1 MNVRHYLSHII
12 KHTINKT
19 ALLVTVAN
27 CSLFSH
33 LKVGMWLAITL
44 HSLLVSCGSDGSN
57 FRIEGRL
64 RHMNQSEFYVY
75 SPDGGIMGID
85 TIKVH
90 EGRFAYEI
98 MLRDEATFVVIFPNF
113 SELAVFGE
121 PGGTAVI
128 KGDASHMK
136 EMTVK
141 GSDDNEDMTK
151 IRMEINRLTPPEIPK
166 AVEAFI
172 KEHRSS
178 LASIY
183 LLKRYIINDKDPD
196 YRKAA
201 ILTQMMLDANPDNGQ
216 LIQLGKQLKTL
227 RNASLKQLPKF
238 TATDVK
244 GRQVSEKDL
253 KAQVNVVSLWA
264 SWNYQSTDMQRRL
277 KAKKKKFGDKLS
289 IVSIC
294 LDGSPAECKRT
305 VVDRDSLKWSTVCDG
320 SMWATPLLGK
330 FGFSDL
336 PANVVADN
344 RGRVIARNLTPMK
357 LDDKIEELLKDKNKE
372 K

>member
-1 MNVRHYLSHII
+1 MVYNIHDKIKGMVKGFLSFCLLTLSLSYLL
-12 KHTINKT
+12 T
-19 ALLVTVAN
+19 
-27 CSLFSH
+27 FS
-33 LKVGMWLAITL
+33 
-44 HSLLVSCGSDGSN
+44 LVSCGPGGN
-57 FRIEGRL
+57 TFRLEGRL
-64 RHMNQSEFYVY
+64 RHMNQAEFYVY
-75 SPDGGIMGID
+75 SPDGGLKGID

-90 EGRFAYEI
+90 EGRFAYET
-98 MLRDEATFVVIFPNF
+98 MLRDKATFIVIFPNF

-121 PGGTAVI
+121 PGEKAVI

-136 EMTVK
+136 EMTVE

-151 IRMEINRLTPPEIPK
+151 IRMELNRLTPPEIPK

-183 LLKRYIINDKDPD
+183 LLKRYILNDNQPD

-201 ILTQMMLDANPDNGQ
+201 VLTQMMLDANPDNGQ

-253 KAQVNVVSLWA
+253 KAKVNVVSVWA
-264 SWNYQSTDMQRRL
+264 SWDYQSTDMQRRL
-277 KAKKKKFGDKLS
+277 KDKKKKYADKLA

-294 LDGSPAECKRT
+294 LDGSPADCKRT
-305 VVDRDSLKWSTVCDG
+305 VVERDSLKWSTICDG
-320 SMWATPLLGK
+320 RMWDTPLLGK
-330 FGFSDL
+330 LGFGAL
-336 PANVVADN
+336 PANVVADSKGN
-344 RGRVIARNLTPMK
+344 ILARDLSPTK
-357 LDDKIEELLKDKNKE
+357 LDEKIEKLLKDE
-372 K
+372 

>member
-1 MNVRHYLSHII
+1 MKRILLLYVLLLSL
-12 KHTINKT
+12 T
-19 ALLVTVAN
+19 
-27 CSLFSH
+27 
-33 LKVGMWLAITL
+33 G
-44 HSLLVSCGSDGSN
+44 CGPGGNS

-64 RHMNQSEFYVY
+64 RHMNQGEFYVY
-75 SPDGGIMGID
+75 SPDGGMKGID

-90 EGRFAYEI
+90 EGRFAYET
-98 MLRDEATFVVIFPNF
+98 MLRDAATFVVIFPNF
-113 SELAVFGE
+113 SELAVFGK
-121 PGGTAVI
+121 PGEKAVI

-141 GSDDNEDMTK
+141 GSDDNEEMTK
-151 IRMEINRLTPPEIPK
+151 LRMELNRLTPPEIPK
-166 AVEAFI
+166 AVETFI

-183 LLKRYIINDKDPD
+183 LLKRYFITDLDPD
-196 YRKAA
+196 FRNAA
-201 ILTQMMLDANPDNGQ
+201 ILAKMMLDANPDNGQ
-216 LIQLGKQLKTL
+216 LLQLDKQLRSL
-227 RNASLKQLPKF
+227 RNASLNLLPKF

-253 KAQVNVVSLWA
+253 KAKVNVVSVWA

-277 KAKKKKFGDKLS
+277 KEAKKKYGDKLA

-294 LDGSPAECKRT
+294 LDGCPADCKRT

-320 SMWATPLLGK
+320 RMWETPLLSK
-330 FGFSDL
+330 FGFCDL
-336 PANVVADN
+336 PANVVTDN
-344 RGRVIARNLTPMK
+344 KGRVLARNLSPTK
-357 LDDKIEELLKDKNKE
+357 LDEKIEGLLKDE

>member
-1 MNVRHYLSHII
+1 MKTWNLRKSEKVRWCLLTLSLSYLL
-12 KHTINKT
+12 T
-19 ALLVTVAN
+19 
-27 CSLFSH
+27 FS
-33 LKVGMWLAITL
+33 
-44 HSLLVSCGSDGSN
+44 LVSCGPGGNS

-64 RHMNQSEFYVY
+64 RHMNQGEFYVY
-75 SPDGGIMGID
+75 SPDGGINGID

-90 EGRFAYEI
+90 EGRFAYET
-98 MLRDEATFVVIFPNF
+98 MLRDAATFVVIFPNF

-121 PGGTAVI
+121 PGEKAEI

-141 GSDDNEDMTK
+141 GSEDNEEMTK
-151 IRMEINRLTPPEIPK
+151 LRMVINRLTPPEIPK

-172 KEHRSS
+172 KEHQEST
-178 LASIY
+178 ASIY
-183 LLKRYIINDKDPD
+183 LLKRYFVADRQPD
-196 YRKAA
+196 YKKAA
-201 ILTQMMLDANPDNGQ
+201 QLAKMLLKANPDNGQ
-216 LIQLGKQLKTL
+216 LIQLDKQLK
-227 RNASLKQLPKF
+227 SLQGAGLTQLPIF

-244 GRQVSEKDL
+244 GHQVSEKDL
-253 KAQVNVVSLWA
+253 KAKVNVVTLWA
-264 SWNYQSTDMQRRL
+264 SWNYQSTDIQRRL
-277 KAKKKKFGDKLS
+277 KDKKKKYGDKLA

-320 SMWATPLLGK
+320 RMWETPLLGK
-330 FGFSDL
+330 FGFSDI

-344 RGRVIARNLTPMK
+344 KGRIIARNLSPMK
-357 LDDKIEELLKDKNKE
+357 LDEKIEGLLKDE

>member
-1 MNVRHYLSHII
+1 MLLSL
-12 KHTINKT
+12 T
-19 ALLVTVAN
+19 
-27 CSLFSH
+27 
-33 LKVGMWLAITL
+33 G
-44 HSLLVSCGSDGSN
+44 CGPGGNS

-64 RHMNQSEFYVY
+64 RHMNQGEFYVY
-75 SPDGGIMGID
+75 SPDGGMKGID

-90 EGRFAYEI
+90 EGRFAYET
-98 MLRDEATFVVIFPNF
+98 MLRDAATFVVIFPNF
-113 SELAVFGE
+113 SELAVFGK
-121 PGGTAVI
+121 PGEKAVI

-141 GSDDNEDMTK
+141 GSDDNEEMTK
-151 IRMEINRLTPPEIPK
+151 LRMELNRLTPPEIPK
-166 AVEAFI
+166 AVETFI

-183 LLKRYIINDKDPD
+183 LLKRYFITDLDPD
-196 YRKAA
+196 FRNAA
-201 ILTQMMLDANPDNGQ
+201 ILAKMMLDANPDNGQ
-216 LIQLGKQLKTL
+216 LLQLDKQLRSL
-227 RNASLKQLPKF
+227 RNASLNLLPKF

-253 KAQVNVVSLWA
+253 KAKVNVVSVWA

-277 KAKKKKFGDKLS
+277 KEAKKKYGDKLA

-294 LDGSPAECKRT
+294 LDGCPADCKRT

-320 SMWATPLLGK
+320 RMWETPLLSK
-330 FGFSDL
+330 FGFCDL
-336 PANVVADN
+336 PANVITDN
-344 RGRVIARNLTPMK
+344 KGRVLARNLSPTK
-357 LDDKIEELLKDKNKE
+357 LDEKIEGLLKDE

>member
-1 MNVRHYLSHII
+1 MLLSL
-12 KHTINKT
+12 T
-19 ALLVTVAN
+19 
-27 CSLFSH
+27 
-33 LKVGMWLAITL
+33 G
-44 HSLLVSCGSDGSN
+44 CGPGGNS

-64 RHMNQSEFYVY
+64 RHMNQGEFYVY
-75 SPDGGIMGID
+75 SPDGGMKGID

-90 EGRFAYEI
+90 EGRFAYET
-98 MLRDEATFVVIFPNF
+98 MLRDAATFVVIFPNF
-113 SELAVFGE
+113 SELAVFGK
-121 PGGTAVI
+121 PGEKAVI

-141 GSDDNEDMTK
+141 GSDDNEEMTK
-151 IRMEINRLTPPEIPK
+151 LRMELNRLTPPEIPK
-166 AVEAFI
+166 AVETFI

-183 LLKRYIINDKDPD
+183 LLKRYFITDLDPD
-196 YRKAA
+196 FRNAA
-201 ILTQMMLDANPDNGQ
+201 ILAKMMLDANPDNGQ
-216 LIQLGKQLKTL
+216 LLQLDKQLRSL
-227 RNASLKQLPKF
+227 RNASLNLLPKF

-253 KAQVNVVSLWA
+253 KAKVNVVSVWA

-277 KAKKKKFGDKLS
+277 KDKKKKYGDKLA

-294 LDGSPAECKRT
+294 LDGCPADCKRT

-320 SMWATPLLGK
+320 RMWETPLLSK
-330 FGFSDL
+330 FGFCDL
-336 PANVVADN
+336 PANVVTDN
-344 RGRVIARNLTPMK
+344 KGRVLARNLSPTK
-357 LDDKIEELLKDKNKE
+357 LDEKIEGLLKDE

>member
-1 MNVRHYLSHII
+1 MRTKI
-12 KHTINKT
+12 
-19 ALLVTVAN
+19 
-27 CSLFSH
+27 
-33 LKVGMWLAITL
+33 W
-44 HSLLVSCGSDGSN
+44 SLLASSLLIFLASCGTDSHH
-57 FRIEGRL
+57 FALEGHFL
-64 RHMNQSEFYVY
+64 KMNQGEFYVY

-121 PGGTAVI
+121 PGEKVEI

-136 EMTVK
+136 EMTVE
-141 GSDDNEDMTK
+141 GSEDNEEMTK
-151 IRMEINRLTPPEIPK
+151 FRMELNRLTPPEIPK

-183 LLKRYIINDKDPD
+183 LLKRYFITDLNPD
-196 YRKAA
+196 FRTAA
-201 ILTQMMLDANPDNGQ
+201 ILTQMMMEANPDNGQ
-216 LIQLGKQLKTL
+216 LIQLSKQLKSL
-227 RNASLKQLPKF
+227 QGAVLKQLPKF

-253 KAQVNVVSLWA
+253 KAKVNVVTVWA
-264 SWNYQSTDMQRRL
+264 SWNYQSTDIQRRL
-277 KAKKKKFGDKLS
+277 QEKKKKYGDKLA

-294 LDGSPAECKRT
+294 LDGSPADCKRS

-320 SMWATPLLGK
+320 RMWASPLLSK
-330 FGFSDL
+330 FGVSDL
-336 PANVVADN
+336 PANVIADN
-344 RGRVIARNLTPMK
+344 KGRVLARNLSPSK
-357 LDDKIEELLKDKNKE
+357 FNEKIEELLKDENKE